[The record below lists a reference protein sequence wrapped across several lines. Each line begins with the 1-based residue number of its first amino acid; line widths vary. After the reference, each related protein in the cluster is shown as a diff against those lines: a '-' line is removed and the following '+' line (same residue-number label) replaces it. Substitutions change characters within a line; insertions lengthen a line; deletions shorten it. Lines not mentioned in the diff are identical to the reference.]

1 MVVIKFLN
9 FFFITLTYHN
19 LLKIELFCIVFYQFL
34 MYYLYFHVNKLDSI
48 IYNKNKHM
56 KKIDCNHM
64 NHRHGV
70 FCNLPSSPN
79 FRTRDIP
86 YFIHI
91 WNNIMSKFLQSGPS
105 KTYLMCPFFKLI
117 KSPFFK
123 KKLHGKNPQKT
134 EFFTA

>member
-19 LLKIELFCIVFYQFL
+19 GIKIELFCIVFYLFL

-56 KKIDCNHM
+56 KKVHCTQR
-64 NHRHGV
+64 NHRHGR
-70 FCNLPSSPN
+70 FWNLPSSPS
-79 FRTRDIP
+79 FRNSIIP

-91 WNNIMSKFLQSGPS
+91 WNIGMSKILQSGPS
-105 KTYLMCPFFKLI
+105 KKYSWRPFFKNVR
-117 KSPFFK
+117 SRVFS
-123 KKLHGKNPQKT
+123 KKLHGKTPQKT
-134 EFFTA
+134 DFLTA

>member
-19 LLKIELFCIVFYQFL
+19 LLKIELFCIVFYLFL

-86 YFIHI
+86 YYSIFGII
-91 WNNIMSKFLQSGPS
+91 L
-105 KTYLMCPFFKLI
+105 
-117 KSPFFK
+117 
-123 KKLHGKNPQKT
+123 
-134 EFFTA
+134 